1 MKRKSL
7 LTLLAALACG
17 VFARPAA
24 AQTADES
31 LRNEVQASIDKGLGF
46 LLSKQDPATGAFG
59 SADHPAFTALALMA
73 IMGDPQSGSKE
84 KSAAAAA
91 KGYAFLLSC
100 QKPDGGIYQ
109 VNLPNYNTS
118 LAVTALTMAGPAE
131 KYKDAVLKARRFIIG
146 VQTDAD
152 EAGKADNPLDGGIGY
167 GNKST
172 TGRPSSDM
180 SNTHFALEALYHARR
195 YLQDEPGA
203 KDEPQLN
210 YAAAIDFVSRCQN
223 LSATNKSSWVSD
235 DPVNKGGFIY
245 KPGETK
251 VAQPESSGDGKVP
264 LRSYGSMGYA
274 GLLSFIYADLS
285 PKDQRFT
292 AVREWL
298 AKNYSVEENPG
309 IGAEGLFYYY
319 HTMAKCLNT
328 AGIDFIETPGGKQF
342 NWRADLSK
350 KLFNLQKADGSW
362 ANENGRWMEKDEVLV
377 TAYAVLALE
386 HIIRRL

>member
-7 LTLLAALACG
+7 LALLTALSFG
-17 VFARPAA
+17 LLPRSGT

-31 LRNEVQASIDKGLGF
+31 LRNEVQAAIDKGLRY
-46 LLSKQDPATGAFG
+46 LKSKQDPASGAFG
-59 SADHPAFTALALMA
+59 SPDQPAFTALAVMA
-73 IMGDPQSGSKE
+73 LMGDPQAAGRE
-84 KSAAAAA
+84 MSAEAK
-91 KGYAFLLSC
+91 KGYAFLLSN

-118 LAVTALTMAGPAE
+118 LAVTALTMAGHEP

-146 VQTDAD
+146 VQTDED
-152 EAGKADNPLDGGIGY
+152 EQGKDDNPLDGGIGY

-210 YAAAIDFVSRCQN
+210 YAAAIEFVSRCQN
-223 LSATNKSSWVSD
+223 LSATNKSTWVSD

-251 VAQPESSGDGKVP
+251 VTQPENPDGGKVP

-274 GLLSFIYADLS
+274 GLLSFIYADLN
-285 PKDQRFT
+285 PKDQRIL
-292 AVREWL
+292 AVKEWL
-298 AKNYSVEENPG
+298 AKNYSVTENPG
-309 IGAEGLFYYY
+309 IGAEGLYYYY

-328 AGIDFIETPGGKQF
+328 AGMDFIETAGGKQL

-350 KLFNLQKADGSW
+350 QLFNLQKEDGSW
-362 ANENGRWMEKDEVLV
+362 ANENGRWMEKDGILV